1 MDGIT
6 GSSTLGG
13 VVLAAC
19 AAAGFAIFRV
29 LFRKVMGDVNSG
41 QRALFFSIL
50 GIVNAS
56 LLWPLCLA
64 LYLTGSEMLPS
75 HRMPWIYL
83 LVASIALLI
92 FHLVFQ
98 FGNIITYNIFVSLA
112 LITAVPVSAALD
124 VVLYGVQFEGMNL
137 AGLILIGVGFFL
149 VMFPDNWPDY
159 IMRLLRWSRSRKR
172 GNNGTGR
179 NRDAMDYRTGYIRS
193 HLRSPSGRV
202 R

>member
-1 MDGIT
+1 
-6 GSSTLGG
+6 
-13 VVLAAC
+13 
-19 AAAGFAIFRV
+19 
-29 LFRKVMGDVNSG
+29 MGDVNSG

-172 GNNGTGR
+172 GTNGTGR